1 MYSPK
6 NFRIVALNDDEEM
19 IYSSKVREIDLT
31 HNGEVMAISDPM
43 NPKDMVES
51 GAKENDA
58 YSTARDMHDKYI
70 CLSYDD
76 AQNIADMLNEA
87 IEKLGPK
94 DESFGDD
101 IAVFGE
107 KAISYERLVDR
118 LNGLCYPVWKY
129 NKEKKEEKEDA

>member
-1 MYSPK
+1 MYSAK
-6 NFRIVALNDDEEM
+6 NYRLIAVDDRGRE
-19 IYSSKVREIDLT
+19 IAQSILREIDLT
-31 HNGEVMAISDPM
+31 HNGEIMAITYPM
-43 NPKDMVES
+43 PLVDIKES
-51 GAKENDA
+51 GIKEYDA
-58 YSTARDMHDKYI
+58 YLTAREMHDKYI

-129 NKEKKEEKEDA
+129 NKENKEEKEDA

>member
-1 MYSPK
+1 MYSARYYK
-6 NFRIVALNDDEEM
+6 LIAVDEEGQ
-19 IYSSKVREIDLT
+19 EISRTDLQEVDLT
-31 HNGEVMAISDPM
+31 HNGEVMAITYPM
-43 NPKDMVES
+43 MPADMIDA
-51 GAKENDA
+51 GIKEYDA
-58 YSTARDMHDKYI
+58 YQTAREMHDKYI
-70 CLSYDD
+70 CISYDD

-129 NKEKKEEKEDA
+129 NKENKEEKEDA

>member
-6 NFRIVALNDDEEM
+6 NFRIVALNDDGEM
-19 IYSSKVREIDLT
+19 IFSSKVREIDLT

-58 YSTARDMHDKYI
+58 YGTARDMHDKYI
-70 CLSYDD
+70 CISYDD

-118 LNGLCYPVWKY
+118 LNGLCYPVWKC
-129 NKEKKEEKEDA
+129 NKENKEEKEDA

>member
-6 NFRIVALNDDEEM
+6 NFRIVALNDAGEM
-19 IYSSKVREIDLT
+19 IYSSKVREVDLT

-70 CLSYDD
+70 CISYDD
-76 AQNIADMLNEA
+76 ALNIADMLNEA

-129 NKEKKEEKEDA
+129 NKEKKEEKEND

>member
-6 NFRIVALNDDEEM
+6 NFRIVALNDDGEM
-19 IYSSKVREIDLT
+19 VFSSKVREIDLT
-31 HNGEVMAISDPM
+31 HNCEVMAISNPM

-70 CLSYDD
+70 CISYDD

-107 KAISYERLVDR
+107 KAISYERLIDR

-129 NKEKKEEKEDA
+129 KENKEEKEDA

>member
-1 MYSPK
+1 MYSARYYK
-6 NFRIVALNDDEEM
+6 LIAVDEEGQ
-19 IYSSKVREIDLT
+19 EISRTDLQEVDLT
-31 HNGEVMAISDPM
+31 HNGEVMAITYPM
-43 NPKDMVES
+43 IPTEMVDA
-51 GAKENDA
+51 GIKEYDA
-58 YSTARDMHDKYI
+58 YQTAREMHDKYI
-70 CLSYDD
+70 CISYDD
-76 AQNIADMLNEA
+76 AMNIADMLNEA

>member
-1 MYSPK
+1 MYSAK
-6 NFRIVALNDDEEM
+6 NYRLVAINE
-19 IYSSKVREIDLT
+19 KGQEIDRTELKEVDLT
-31 HNGEVMAISDPM
+31 HNGEIMAITYPM
-43 NPKDMVES
+43 TAIDMVEV
-51 GAKENDA
+51 GIKEYDA
-58 YSTARDMHDKYI
+58 YRTAREMHDKYI
-70 CLSYDD
+70 CISYDD
-76 AQNIADMLNEA
+76 AMNIADMLNEA

-129 NKEKKEEKEDA
+129 NKENKEEKEDA

>member
-6 NFRIVALNDDEEM
+6 NFRIVALNDDGEM
-19 IYSSKVREIDLT
+19 LYSSKVREIDLT

-129 NKEKKEEKEDA
+129 NKEKKEENEND

>member
-1 MYSPK
+1 MYSARYYK
-6 NFRIVALNDDEEM
+6 LIAVDEEGQ
-19 IYSSKVREIDLT
+19 EISRTDLQEVDLT
-31 HNGEVMAISDPM
+31 HNGEVMAITYPM
-43 NPKDMVES
+43 IPTEMVDA
-51 GAKENDA
+51 GIKEYDA
-58 YSTARDMHDKYI
+58 YRTAREIHDKYI
-70 CLSYDD
+70 CISYDD
-76 AQNIADMLNEA
+76 AMNIVDMLNEA

-129 NKEKKEEKEDA
+129 NKENKEEKEDA

>member
-6 NFRIVALNDDEEM
+6 NFRIVALTDAGEM
-19 IYSSKVREIDLT
+19 IYSSKVKEIDLT

-58 YSTARDMHDKYI
+58 YSTARYMHDKYI
-70 CLSYDD
+70 CISYDD
-76 AQNIADMLNEA
+76 AQNIVDMLNEA

>member
-1 MYSPK
+1 MYSARYYK
-6 NFRIVALNDDEEM
+6 LIAVDEEGQ
-19 IYSSKVREIDLT
+19 EISRTDLQEVDLT
-31 HNGEVMAISDPM
+31 HNGEVMAITYPM
-43 NPKDMVES
+43 IPAEMVDT
-51 GAKENDA
+51 GIKEYDA
-58 YSTARDMHDKYI
+58 YRTARYIHDKYI
-70 CLSYDD
+70 CISYDD

-118 LNGLCYPVWKY
+118 LNGLCYPVWEY
-129 NKEKKEEKEDA
+129 NKENKEEKEDA

>member
-6 NFRIVALNDDEEM
+6 NFRIVALNDDGEM
-19 IYSSKVREIDLT
+19 IFSSKVREIDLT

-70 CLSYDD
+70 CISYDD

-129 NKEKKEEKEDA
+129 NKENKEEKEDA